1 MRKRIVAILMVC
13 LMAIGL
19 SACGGTASNSSSE
32 DKEPEYVDNIKAVA
46 SDPDAYKGK
55 YIKFCGMVSPVDED
69 ENTYGLQV
77 YLDTNYNDS
86 VLVVVPK
93 DISPEPFSSDEYV
106 KIDAKINGAYDG
118 ETVIGAESTWAL
130 LEAISIEKITYM
142 EAFAPAIKEIS
153 PNISS
158 EQNGLTVT
166 VDKIEY
172 ADSETRIY
180 LTISNNSE
188 DTISYGAYS
197 IRLIQDGQQI
207 EQDTASESSYMGNY
221 PQLSYDIAAGA
232 STSGIVVFPAID
244 QTKDLQ
250 VIVPDVYSD
259 NYEIEFTDFTI
270 DVSAE

>member
-1 MRKRIVAILMVC
+1 MKKRIVAFLLIC
-13 LMAIGL
+13 LLAIGL
-19 SACGGTASNSSSE
+19 SACGGGDSSSPSE
-32 DKEPEYVDNIKAVA
+32 EEPEYVDNIKAVA

-55 YIKFCGMVSPVDED
+55 YVKFCGMVSPVDED
-69 ENTYGLQV
+69 EDTYGLQV

-86 VLVVVPK
+86 VLVEVSK
-93 DISPEPFSSDEYV
+93 DIAPEPFSSDEYV
-106 KIDAKINGAYDG
+106 IVDAKINGAYDG
-118 ETVIGAESTWAL
+118 ETVIGTDSTWAL
-130 LEAISIEKITYM
+130 LEAISIEKTTYM
-142 EAFAPAIKEIS
+142 EAFAPATKEIS

-158 EQNGLTVT
+158 EQNGLTAT
-166 VDKIEY
+166 IDKIEY

-188 DTISYGAYS
+188 NTISYGSYS

-207 EQDTASESSYMGNY
+207 EQDTTGESSYMGNY
-221 PQLSYDIAAGA
+221 PQLSYEVAAGA

-250 VIVPDVYSD
+250 VIIPDIYSD